1 MHSLQGAA
9 IPKAMDTSNT
19 PDTGQTSATDRSS
32 DRRRVLRAFN
42 LSLGFV
48 LLLVAMFA
56 LQQTGW
62 DWRPWAV
69 GPHDT
74 AGLLG
79 LLGAPLLH
87 GSIEHLA
94 ANAAALLILG
104 TLAGAVYPKA
114 TLRAL
119 PLLWLGSGVGAW
131 MLGEP
136 GSHHLGA
143 SGITHGLM
151 FLVLGL
157 GLLRR
162 DRAAIAAGMIGVLF
176 YGGMVMTVLPHE
188 PGVSWQSHMG
198 GAAAGVIAALLFR
211 HADPLAPRKR
221 YSWEDEDEQDD
232 AEAPLADAELEPPSP
247 GQVPVLWQPRE
258 GRDYEVVVQLR
269 PRPRRDPS

>member
-1 MHSLQGAA
+1 MHSPRGAA
-9 IPKAMDTSNT
+9 IPFRMDTSTNT
-19 PDTGQTSATDRSS
+19 TIGN

-56 LQQTGW
+56 AQQTHW
-62 DWRPWAV
+62 DWRPLAV
-69 GPHDT
+69 APHT
-74 AGLLG
+74 LAGLWG

-87 GSIEHLA
+87 GSAEHLG

-104 TLAGAVYPKA
+104 TLAGSVYPKA

-119 PLLWLGSGVGAW
+119 PLLWLGSGLGAW
-131 MLGEP
+131 LLGEA

-143 SGITHGLM
+143 SGVTHGLM

-198 GAAAGVIAALLFR
+198 GAAAGIIAALLFR
-211 HADPLAPRKR
+211 HTDPLPPRKR
-221 YSWEDEDEQDD
+221 YSWEDEDEEDGIEPQADD
-232 AEAPLADAELEPPSP
+232 ELEPPSP
-247 GQVPVLWQPRE
+247 SEVPVLWQPRE
-258 GRDYEVVVQLR
+258 GRDYEVVVSLR
-269 PRPRRDPS
+269 PRPRRDEP